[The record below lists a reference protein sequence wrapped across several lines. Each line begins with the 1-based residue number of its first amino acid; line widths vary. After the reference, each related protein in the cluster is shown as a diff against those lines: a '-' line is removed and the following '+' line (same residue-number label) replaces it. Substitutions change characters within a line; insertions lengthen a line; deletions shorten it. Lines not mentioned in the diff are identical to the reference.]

1 MEGYK
6 ATIESA
12 SKELTVKEKI
22 MLKDT
27 SDAIKLDDVVKEEA
41 IIISPD
47 YYAIVA
53 IHNEKSDTKDYKK
66 IVIVDKLTGEKYTT
80 GSMPFITTFE
90 DIVEEMEDA
99 GEVDYSIK
107 IYPKLFQFFFWFC
120 EEVSCRIFNLW
131 YRSIHY

>member
-6 ATIESA
+6 ATIERA
-12 SKELTVKEKI
+12 SKELSVKEKI

-41 IIISPD
+41 IVITPD

-90 DIVEEMEDA
+90 DIVEEMEEA
-99 GEVDYSIK
+99 GEAEFSIR
-107 IYPKLFQFFFWFC
+107 IYPKESKNYKGKYFITC
-120 EEVSCRIFNLW
+120 
-131 YRSIHY
+131 SII

>member
-6 ATIESA
+6 ATIERA

-41 IIISPD
+41 IVVSPD

-90 DIVEEMEDA
+90 DIVAEMEEA
-99 GEVDYSIK
+99 GEAEFSIK
-107 IYPKLFQFFFWFC
+107 IYPKESKNYKGKYFITC
-120 EEVSCRIFNLW
+120 
-131 YRSIHY
+131 SII

>member
-6 ATIESA
+6 ATVERS

-41 IIISPD
+41 IVITPD

-90 DIVEEMEDA
+90 DIVDEMADA
-99 GEVDYSIK
+99 GEDEFTIK
-107 IYPKLFQFFFWFC
+107 IYPKESKNYKGKYFITC
-120 EEVSCRIFNLW
+120 
-131 YRSIHY
+131 SII

>member
-6 ATIESA
+6 AIVEKA

-27 SDAIKLDDVVKEEA
+27 SDALKLDDIVKEEA
-41 IIISPD
+41 VIIKPD
-47 YYAIVA
+47 FYAIIN

-66 IVIVDKLTGEKYTT
+66 IVVVDKDSGEKYTT

-90 DIVEEMEDA
+90 DIMAEMQEA
-99 GEVDYSIK
+99 GENDFSIK
-107 IYPKLFQFFFWFC
+107 IYPKESKNYKGKYFITC
-120 EEVSCRIFNLW
+120 SVI
-131 YRSIHY
+131 